1 MIPPSGAIHIFTLS
15 DGPALEAEA
24 LAPRLLPALPAVPED
39 LSFATEEITGW
50 SPDITEAGPL
60 IVVQARAFRKAIPAA
75 LLKRLV
81 SDEVAARRAGDHP
94 RSDTAS
100 VRTEIHADLLA
111 SALPTIRETT
121 LALDPDTWQILVF
134 GGSEK
139 AAGILARSLARVLT
153 DPATPAAIRNA
164 EPWDLHAVLAALRPD
179 AHLPGAM
186 PPRFG
191 RWLARIAS
199 ETPFITLPIP
209 GGTAQFMAALRS
221 SIAFKSTAGGASSTD
236 RHTTEA
242 MIRTMDAG
250 SFLATGAEVQS
261 LDLEIEDADGMTWE
275 VTLSS
280 DAKIL
285 RQRLI
290 FPQADE
296 DADAVAEAFL
306 RATAATRLCE
316 LIRLLIEAFDGTELQ
331 SWLDTEPQRQL
342 WPGQSSAP
350 ATFAADRGGKPTP
363 PAAPLFAGDH

>member
-15 DGPALEAEA
+15 DGPALDAEA
-24 LAPRLLPALPAVPED
+24 LAPQLLPALPAVPED

-60 IVVQARAFRKAIPAA
+60 IVVQARSFRKTIPAA

-100 VRTEIHADLLA
+100 VRTEIHADLLT

-121 LALDPDTWQILVF
+121 LALDPDAGQILVF

-139 AAGILARSLARVLT
+139 AAGILARSLAR
-153 DPATPAAIRNA
+153 AALRNT

-209 GGTAQFMAALRS
+209 GGTAQFMAALRDG
-221 SIAFKSTAGGASSTD
+221 IAFKSTGGGASSTD

-242 MIRTMDAG
+242 MIRTMDGG

-290 FPQADE
+290 SPQADE
-296 DADAVAEAFL
+296 DADADAEAFL

-350 ATFAADRGGKPTP
+350 ATCTADRGGKPKP
-363 PAAPLFAGDH
+363 PDAPLFAGDH